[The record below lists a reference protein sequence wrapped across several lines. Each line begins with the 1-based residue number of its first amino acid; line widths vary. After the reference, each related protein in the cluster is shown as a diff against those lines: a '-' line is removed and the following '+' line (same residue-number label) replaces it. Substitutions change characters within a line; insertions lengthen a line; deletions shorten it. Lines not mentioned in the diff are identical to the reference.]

1 MTRQISRIRQQ
12 RENENTERELE
23 EKQRRILYLSQDTSG
38 ANDLEILNLQKE
50 LDQESMDY
58 TDTLID

>member
-38 ANDLEILNLQKE
+38 ANDLEILNL
-50 LDQESMDY
+50 
-58 TDTLID
+58 